1 MRQLTA
7 KIKPASGFSHF
18 IHVALIGLL
27 PVLVFVLV
35 RLHFVQIAV
44 LLIILSKWR
53 MFAVKPRHWL
63 ANIRTNS
70 VDIIIGLSVII
81 FMVHSVS
88 QFAQL
93 LWMIA
98 YIIWLL
104 VIKRQSGILGV
115 SLQAFIGQ
123 LAGLVAVFLHWGEAK
138 SGLLM
143 LLAWVVCYS
152 ASRHFLTSFEEPY
165 SRFLSYVWAYFAAS
179 LTWTLSHWLL
189 FYGVIAQPA
198 LLLAVI
204 SLGLGCMYYLQEV
217 DKLSV
222 LLRRQLIFV
231 MISIVTIVLIFSD
244 WGNKVV

>member
-18 IHVALIGLL
+18 IHVALTGLL
-27 PVLVFVLV
+27 PILIFILV
-35 RLHFVQIAV
+35 RLHFVQVAV

-53 MFAVKPRHWL
+53 IFAVKPRHWL
-63 ANIRTNS
+63 ANIRTNAI
-70 VDIIIGLSVII
+70 DIIIGLSVII
-81 FMVHSVS
+81 FMTHSVS
-88 QFAQL
+88 QMAQL
-93 LWMIA
+93 LWMAA
-98 YIIWLL
+98 YMFWLL

-123 LAGLVAVFLHWGEAK
+123 SAGLVAVFLHWGEAK
-138 SGLLM
+138 TSLLM
-143 LLAWVVCYS
+143 LLSWLVCYS
-152 ASRHFLTSFEEPY
+152 AARHFFTSFEEPY

-179 LTWTLSHWLL
+179 LAWVLSHWLL

-198 LLLAVI
+198 LLLVVI
-204 SLGLGCMYYLQEV
+204 SLGLGCMYYLQEL

-231 MISIVTIVLIFSD
+231 MISIVAIVLIFSD
-244 WGNKVV
+244 WGDKAV